1 MDLTNATTLVWAL
14 ALVGGFSV
22 VVARALKVSYLL
34 TVVLAVIPFGLPALE
49 DRFYPQQTSA
59 YAPEVLMIA
68 GWALAFLLLV
78 VWSVMRPVVS
88 ALVGKFGV
96 VRIAHGTL
104 LLSAVLVSIL
114 LVIDPSRIGY
124 YIPFWS
130 TGLGVSLLGA
140 TLVSMAL
147 ALVRTLRASLFFV
160 IWSCVSVVLASEVFL
175 HKPLFTLTRDDLSE
189 IVSVDSSYFE
199 AMTSQPKLWIEGV
212 FNRFVVRSKTD
223 IDESM
228 ITEKY
233 FPLTETSLRRYSTV
247 RPDSQT

>member
-1 MDLTNATTLVWAL
+1 MDLTNVTTLAWII

-22 VVARALKVSYLL
+22 VVARALKVSWLL
-34 TVVLAVIPFGLPALE
+34 TAVLALIPFGLPALE
-49 DRFYPQQTSA
+49 ARFYPQETST

-68 GWALAFLLLV
+68 GWALAFLSLV
-78 VWSVMRPVVS
+78 VWSVIRPIVS
-88 ALVGKFGV
+88 ALIGKFGI

-175 HKPLFTLTRDDLSE
+175 HKPLFTLTRDDLSG
-189 IVSVDSSYFE
+189 IVSVDSSYFG

-212 FNRFVVRSKTD
+212 FNRFVMPSKTD

-228 ITEKY
+228 TTEKY